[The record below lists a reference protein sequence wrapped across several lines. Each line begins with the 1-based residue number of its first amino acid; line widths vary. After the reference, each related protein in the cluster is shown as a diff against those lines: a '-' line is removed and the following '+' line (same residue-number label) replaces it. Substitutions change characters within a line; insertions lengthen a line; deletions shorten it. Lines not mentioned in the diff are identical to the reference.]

1 MAKKLIE
8 TPADAIDGIY
18 PEVAGASTIEP
29 AEAEVTLIVT
39 TVDAPPEVRF
49 TLKPGLGEVSQTLG
63 SKTFEFTAGET
74 YGCTRAE
81 WFGLAGTGCFDLV
94 E

>member
-1 MAKKLIE
+1 MAKKPNETTPE
-8 TPADAIDGIY
+8 TPA
-18 PEVAGASTIEP
+18 ESP

-39 TVDAPPEVRF
+39 PVDAPPEVRF
-49 TLKPGLGEVSQTLG
+49 TLKPGFDEVSQALG

-74 YGCTRAE
+74 YGCTRGE
-81 WFGLAGTGCFDLV
+81 WAALAGTGCFDLV